1 MGTQGQGSPCHGD
14 SPHVPPAFCPQVNRE
29 IVCGLRCLHLTYRRG
44 RPGEWGW
51 GLGGPGLGGPHA
63 TLAPLT
69 RPSSPL
75 LAQWIATF
83 SWWAATRRGPR
94 STRW

>member
-1 MGTQGQGSPCHGD
+1 MPWGSPQA
-14 SPHVPPAFCPQVNRE
+14 PPAFFPQVNRE

-51 GLGGPGLGGPHA
+51 GLGGLRGPRTA
-63 TLAPLT
+63 LAPLT
-69 RPSSPL
+69 RPSCPL